1 MKRFTSIQ
9 FIVIAIL
16 VLIFA
21 GKVSP
26 AQIPILGELTKQR
39 EVVKDSVGNIEL
51 IKIDN
56 VNKEIEVTDNL
67 ILKRSYT
74 ESELEKQQKIIQ
86 EVDSFNVYIEKQGR
100 EFRSFEISK
109 LSHFFL
115 NNARVSWSEYYKT
128 LRGQQNDI
136 QKLIREIQ
144 VEQNYYILNK
154 ERWEKSTP
162 SLEKTLSD
170 PIKQHINLNIQKI
183 NRIIE
188 SYDFNIRELISAE
201 NKIVQ
206 DIFYADAI
214 LHDIAHYNNMRK
226 LTLFKQN
233 EKNIFATTYRNSYS
247 GSLIERIKLAIHENT
262 KTFNYFFSTIRK
274 NIFWYL
280 IVISSMVYLLYFI
293 RKNYVWINHDD
304 TESPGYKSIQRIVV
318 EKPILTSIAMAMF
331 LWTIIMPY
339 SPLFLSLF
347 LFLTSLILLFFVL
360 SPVMNFFIKR
370 IMVIVI
376 VLLTI
381 SNFEIFAWYFGNYS
395 RFYILLEA
403 ITGVYLTFEYIL
415 PRYRIKEIK
424 THNKRRVIYTRIITF
439 LLFVLYSIAVLSNI
453 TGHVNL
459 SVYCLKLGV
468 YTAVFSLLV
477 INLSRINDHVIDAGI
492 EVLNLYYPELVRK
505 YGISIT
511 DKLKSFLKFIL
522 ILLWVSGILRFAE
535 FYNLVTSKISN
546 ILTDSFTIGRLTFS
560 LGNLLLFIFII
571 YATYN
576 IAKFVKVIL
585 EREILAGRNLKRGM
599 AASVSL
605 TIRIIIVFFGAILA
619 LSFSGLDLGKISIIA
634 GALSVG
640 IGFGLQ
646 NVVNNFIS
654 GLILIYEKPVQEGDT
669 VQVDTLMGRVSNIG
683 IRSSTLSTYDGAEVV
698 VPNSNLI
705 SNQLINWTLS
715 DNKKR
720 VELKVGT
727 AYGSDPHQ
735 VIELLLKAAL
745 SHEKVITDPAPV
757 PLFVGFGN
765 NSLDFRLLF
774 WVRFEDGLKTQ
785 SDVAIKIYDLL
796 KENEI
801 EIPFPQLDLH
811 IKHDANK
818 VLGLENESAEKEQV

>member
-1 MKRFTSIQ
+1 MKKLASIQ
-9 FIVIAIL
+9 FIVIAVL
-16 VLIFA
+16 VLISA
-21 GKVSP
+21 GSICR
-26 AQIPILGELTKQR
+26 AQIPILGELTSQR

-56 VNKEIEVTDNL
+56 VNKEIELTDNL

-74 ESELEKQQKIIQ
+74 QSELEKQKGIIQ
-86 EVDSFNVYIEKQGR
+86 EIESFNAYIEKQGR
-100 EFRSFEISK
+100 EFRSFEIGK

-115 NNARVSWSEYYKT
+115 INARTTWSEYYKT
-128 LRGQQNDI
+128 LRDQQIDI

-144 VEQNYYILNK
+144 VEQNYYTLNK
-154 ERWEKSTP
+154 ERWIKSIP
-162 SLEKTLSD
+162 SLEKTLSE
-170 PIKQHINLNIQKI
+170 PIKAHINSNIQKI

-188 SYDFNIRELISAE
+188 SYDLKTKEMISAE
-201 NKIVQ
+201 NKVVQ

-214 LHDIAHYNNMRK
+214 LQDIALYNNKRK
-226 LTLFKQN
+226 LELFKQN
-233 EKNIFATTYRNSYS
+233 EKNIFATIYKNSYS
-247 GSLIERIKLAIHENT
+247 GSVNERIKLAIHENT
-262 KTFNYFFSTIRK
+262 KTFNYFFSTVRK

-280 IVISSMVYLLYFI
+280 LFITSMIYLLYFI
-293 RKNYVWINHDD
+293 RKKYVLINHDD
-304 TESPGYKSIQRIVV
+304 TESAGYKSIHRIIV
-318 EKPILTSIAMAMF
+318 EKPILTSVIMVMF

-347 LFLTSLILLFFVL
+347 LFLASLILLLLVL
-360 SPVMNFFIKR
+360 APVMNFFIKR

-376 VLLTI
+376 ILLTI
-381 SNFEIFAWYFGNYS
+381 NNFEIFAWYFGNYS
-395 RFYILLEA
+395 RFFILLEA

-424 THNKRRVIYTRIITF
+424 THSRRRVIYTRIITF
-439 LLFVLYSIAVLSNI
+439 LLFVLYSIALISNI
-453 TGHVNL
+453 TGFVNL
-459 SVYCLKLGV
+459 SVYCIKLGV

-477 INLSRINDHVIDAGI
+477 INLSRINDNIIDAGV
-492 EVLNLYYPELVRK
+492 EVLNLYFPELVRK
-505 YGISIT
+505 YGTSFNEKSKSI
-511 DKLKSFLKFIL
+511 LRFFLG
-522 ILLWVSGILRFAE
+522 LLWFTGILRFAE
-535 FYNLVTSKISN
+535 FYNSVTTKIGN
-546 ILTDSFTIGRLTFS
+546 FLTDSFSIGRLTFS
-560 LGNLLLFIFII
+560 IGNLLLFIFII

-585 EREILAGRNLKRGM
+585 EREILARRNLKRGL

-605 TIRIIIVFFGAILA
+605 SIRIIIVIFGTVLA
-619 LSFSGLDLGKISIIA
+619 LSFSGLDLGKIGIIA

-720 VELKVGT
+720 VEVKVGT
-727 AYGSDPHQ
+727 AYGSNPHQ

-757 PLFVGFGN
+757 SLFVGFGA

-796 KENEI
+796 KENKI

-811 IKHDANK
+811 IKNAK
-818 VLGLENESAEKEQV
+818 GEFSNEEDTKPSTI

>member
-1 MKRFTSIQ
+1 MKGFTSIQ
-9 FIVIAIL
+9 IIVIAIL
-16 VLIFA
+16 VLIST
-21 GKVSP
+21 GKVSW
-26 AQIPILGELTKQR
+26 AQIPILGELTKQK

-56 VNKEIEVTDNL
+56 VNKEIELTDNL

-74 ESELEKQQKIIQ
+74 ESELEKQQQIIQ
-86 EVDSFNVYIEKQGR
+86 EVDSFNVYIEKHGR
-100 EFRSFEISK
+100 EFRSFEISN
-109 LSHFFL
+109 LSYFFL
-115 NNARVSWSEYYKT
+115 NNARVTWNEYYKT
-128 LRGQQNDI
+128 LRGQQNEI

-154 ERWEKSTP
+154 ERWEKSIP

-170 PIKQHINLNIQKI
+170 PIKQHINSNIQKI

-188 SYDFNIRELISAE
+188 SYDLKIKEMISAE
-201 NKIVQ
+201 NQIVQ

-214 LHDIAHYNNMRK
+214 LQDITLYNNKRK
-226 LTLFKQN
+226 QELFKQN
-233 EKNIFATTYRNSYS
+233 QKNIFATTYKNSYS
-247 GSLIERIKLAIHENT
+247 GSLNERIKLAIHENT
-262 KTFNYFFSTIRK
+262 KTLNYFFSTVRK

-280 IVISSMVYLLYFI
+280 IVISSLVYLLFFI
-293 RKNYVWINHDD
+293 RKKYVQINHDD
-304 TESPGYKSIQRIVV
+304 NESPGYKAIQRIVV
-318 EKPILTSIAMAMF
+318 EKPLLTSIAIAMF

-360 SPVMNFFIKR
+360 SPVMNFFTKR
-370 IMVIVI
+370 ITVIAI

-415 PRYRIKEIK
+415 PRYSIKEIK
-424 THNKRRVIYTRIITF
+424 TPNKRRVIYTRIITF

-459 SVYCLKLGV
+459 SVYSLKLGV

-511 DKLKSFLKFIL
+511 DKLKSFLRFIL

-535 FYNLVTSKISN
+535 FYNSVTSKISN
-546 ILTDSFTIGRLTFS
+546 ILIDSFTIGRLTFS
-560 LGNLLLFIFII
+560 LGNLFLFIFII

-585 EREILAGRNLKRGM
+585 EREILARRNLKRGM

-735 VIELLLKAAL
+735 VIELLLKSAL

-774 WVRFEDGLKTQ
+774 WDRFEDGLKTQ

-796 KENEI
+796 KENKI

-811 IKHDANK
+811 IKQGASK
-818 VLGLENESAEKEQV
+818 VLGHENESAEKDQV

>member
-1 MKRFTSIQ
+1 MKRFSSTR
-9 FIVIAIL
+9 FIVIAIFM
-16 VLIFA
+16 LISA
-21 GKVSP
+21 GSICR
-26 AQIPILGELTKQR
+26 AQIPIFSELTNQK
-39 EVVKDSVGNIEL
+39 EVVKDSLGNIDL

-56 VNKEIEVTDNL
+56 VNKEIESTDNL

-86 EVDSFNVYIEKQGR
+86 EVDSFNVYIERQGR
-100 EFRSFEISK
+100 EFRSFEISN
-109 LSHFFL
+109 LSYFFL
-115 NNARVSWSEYYKT
+115 NNARVTWNEYYKT
-128 LRGQQNDI
+128 LRRQQNDI

-144 VEQNYYILNK
+144 VEQNFYILNK
-154 ERWEKSTP
+154 ERWEKSIP

-170 PIKQHINLNIQKI
+170 PIKQHINSNIQKI
-183 NRIIE
+183 NGIIE
-188 SYDFNIRELISAE
+188 SYDLKIKEIISAE
-201 NKIVQ
+201 NKVVQ

-214 LHDIAHYNNMRK
+214 LKDIALYNNKRK

-233 EKNIFATTYRNSYS
+233 EKNIFATTYKNSYS
-247 GSLIERIKLAIHENT
+247 GSLGERIKLAIHENT
-262 KTFNYFFSTIRK
+262 KTLNYFFTTVKK

-280 IVISSMVYLLYFI
+280 LVISSMIYLLLFI
-293 RKNYVWINHDD
+293 RKKYVLIHHNDK
-304 TESPGYKSIQRIVV
+304 ESPGYKAIQRIVV
-318 EKPILTSIAMAMF
+318 DKPILTSIAMALF

-339 SPLFLSLF
+339 SPLFLSLI
-347 LFLTSLILLFFVL
+347 LYLSSLILLFFVL
-360 SPVMNFFIKR
+360 SPVMNFFTKR

-415 PRYRIKEIK
+415 PKYRIREIK
-424 THNKRRVIYTRIITF
+424 AHNKRRVIYTRIITF
-439 LLFVLYSIAVLSNI
+439 LLFVLYSITLLSNI

-459 SVYCLKLGV
+459 SVYSLKLGV

-477 INLSRINDHVIDAGI
+477 INLSRINDHVIDAGL

-511 DKLKSFLKFIL
+511 DKLKSFLRFIL

-535 FYNLVTSKISN
+535 FYNSVTAKIIT

-560 LGNLLLFIFII
+560 LGNLLMFIFII
-571 YATYN
+571 YGTYN
-576 IAKFVKVIL
+576 VAKFIKVIL
-585 EREILAGRNLKRGM
+585 EREILARRNLKRGM

-605 TIRIIIVFFGAILA
+605 TIRIVIMFFGAILA
-619 LSFSGLDLGKISIIA
+619 LSFSGLDLGRISIIA

-669 VQVDTLMGRVSNIG
+669 VEVDKLLGRVSNIG
-683 IRSSTLSTYDGAEVV
+683 IRSSTITTYDGAEVV

-705 SNQLINWTLS
+705 SNQLINWTMS
-715 DNKKR
+715 NNIKR
-720 VELKVGT
+720 VEIKVGT
-727 AYGSDPHQ
+727 SYNSDPHQ
-735 VIELLLKAAL
+735 VLGLLLKAAV
-745 SHEKVITDPAPV
+745 SHENVLKFPEPRPI
-757 PLFVGFGN
+757 FVGFGDS
-765 NSLDFRLLF
+765 SLDFRILF
-774 WVRFEDGLKTQ
+774 WVHFEDGLATQ
-785 SDVAIKIYDLL
+785 SDVALNIFDIL
-796 KENEI
+796 KENNI
-801 EIPFPQLDLH
+801 EIPFPQMDLH
-811 IKHDANK
+811 VKNLKQETPDIKDQIA
-818 VLGLENESAEKEQV
+818 G

>member
-1 MKRFTSIQ
+1 MNKFASIL
-9 FIVIAIL
+9 FIVTAIL
-16 VLIFA
+16 VLISS
-21 GKVSP
+21 GNNCH
-26 AQIPILGELTKQR
+26 AQIPILGELTGQK
-39 EVVKDSVGNIEL
+39 EVAKDSVGNIEL

-56 VNKEIEVTDNL
+56 VNKEIELTDNL

-74 ESELEKQQKIIQ
+74 QSEFEKQKRIIQ
-86 EVDSFNVYIEKQGR
+86 EIESFNLYIEKQGR
-100 EFRSFEISK
+100 EFRSFEIDK

-115 NNARVSWSEYYKT
+115 INARSSWSEYYKT
-128 LRGQQNDI
+128 LREQQNDI

-144 VEQNYYILNK
+144 VEQNYYTLNK
-154 ERWEKSTP
+154 ERWIKSIP
-162 SLEKTLSD
+162 SLEMTLSE
-170 PIKQHINLNIQKI
+170 PIKEHINSNIQKI

-188 SYDFNIRELISAE
+188 SYNLKTKELISAE
-201 NKIVQ
+201 NKVIQ

-214 LHDIAHYNNMRK
+214 LQDIELYNNKRK
-226 LTLFKQN
+226 LELFKQN
-233 EKNIFATTYRNSYS
+233 EKNIFATTYKNSYS
-247 GSLIERIKLAIHENT
+247 GSVTERIKLAIHENT
-262 KTFNYFFSTIRK
+262 KTFSYFFSTVRIS
-274 NIFWYL
+274 IFWYL
-280 IVISSMVYLLYFI
+280 LIVISLIYLLFFI
-293 RKNYVWINHDD
+293 RKKYILINHED
-304 TESPGYKSIQRIVV
+304 TESPVYKSIQRVIV
-318 EKPILTSIAMAMF
+318 EKPTLTSLIMAMF
-331 LWTIIMPY
+331 LWTIMMPY

-347 LFLTSLILLFFVL
+347 LFLASLILLLLVL
-360 SPVMNFFIKR
+360 APVMNFFIKR

-381 SNFEIFAWYFGNYS
+381 NNFEIFAWYFGNYS
-395 RFYILLEA
+395 RFFLLLEA

-424 THNKRRVIYTRIITF
+424 THSRRRVIYTRIITF
-439 LLFVLYSIAVLSNI
+439 LLFVLYSIALISNI
-453 TGHVNL
+453 TGFVNL
-459 SVYCLKLGV
+459 SVYCIKLGV
-468 YTAVFSLLV
+468 YTAVFSMLV
-477 INLSRINDHVIDAGI
+477 INLSRINDNLIDAGV
-492 EVLNLYYPELVRK
+492 EVLNLYFPELVRK
-505 YGISIT
+505 YGISINE
-511 DKLKSFLKFIL
+511 KSKSIFRFFLG
-522 ILLWVSGILRFAE
+522 LLWLAGILRFAE
-535 FYNLVTSKISN
+535 FYNSVTTRIGN
-546 ILTDSFTIGRLTFS
+546 FLTDSFSLGSLTFS
-560 LGNLLLFIFII
+560 MGNLLLFIFII

-585 EREILAGRNLKRGM
+585 EREILARRNLKRGL

-605 TIRIIIVFFGAILA
+605 SIRIIIVIFGTVLA
-619 LSFSGLDLGKISIIA
+619 LSFSGLDLGKIGIIA

-720 VELKVGT
+720 VEVKVGT
-727 AYGSDPHQ
+727 AYGSNPNQ
-735 VIELLLKAAL
+735 IIELLLKAAL

-757 PLFVGFGN
+757 PLFVGFGA

-774 WVRFEDGLKTQ
+774 WVHFEDGLKTQ

-796 KENEI
+796 KENKI

-811 IKHDANK
+811 IKSPKDEFLNDK
-818 VLGLENESAEKEQV
+818 SVD

>member
-1 MKRFTSIQ
+1 MKRLTSAQ
-9 FIVIAIL
+9 FVVIAIL
-16 VLIFA
+16 VFIFA
-21 GKVSP
+21 GKVCR
-26 AQIPILGELTKQR
+26 AQIPILSELTKQK

-56 VNKEIEVTDNL
+56 VNKEIELTDNL

-86 EVDSFNVYIEKQGR
+86 EVNSFNVYIEKQGR
-100 EFRSFEISK
+100 EFRSFEFSN

-128 LRGQQNDI
+128 LRGQQNDL

-144 VEQNYYILNK
+144 VEQNFYILNK
-154 ERWEKSTP
+154 ERWEKSIL
-162 SLEKTLSD
+162 SLDKTLSE
-170 PIKQHINLNIQKI
+170 PIKLHIKSNIQKI
-183 NRIIE
+183 NSIIE
-188 SYDFNIRELISAE
+188 SYDLKIKELISAE

-214 LHDIAHYNNMRK
+214 LQDIAHYNNKRK

-233 EKNIFATTYRNSYS
+233 EKNIFATTYKNSYS
-247 GSLIERIKLAIHENT
+247 GSVEERIKLAIHENT
-262 KTFNYFFSTIRK
+262 KTFNYFFTTIRK

-293 RKNYVWINHDD
+293 RNKYVQIYHDD
-304 TESPGYKSIQRIVV
+304 KESPDYKAIQRIIV
-318 EKPILTSIAMAMF
+318 EKPLLTSIAMAIF

-415 PRYRIKEIK
+415 PKYRIEEIK
-424 THNKRRVIYTRIITF
+424 TNNKRRVIYTRIITF
-439 LLFVLYSIAVLSNI
+439 LLFVLYSIALLSNI

-459 SVYCLKLGV
+459 SVYSLKLGV

-477 INLSRINDHVIDAGI
+477 INSSRINDHVIDAGI
-492 EVLNLYYPELVRK
+492 KVLNLYYPELVRK
-505 YGISIT
+505 YGLSIAG
-511 DKLKSFLKFIL
+511 KLKSFLRFIL

-535 FYNLVTSKISN
+535 FYNSVTSTITN

-571 YATYN
+571 YGTYK

-585 EREILAGRNLKRGM
+585 EREILARGNLKRGM

-605 TIRIIIVFFGAILA
+605 TIRIIVMFFGAILA

-669 VQVDTLMGRVSNIG
+669 VEVDKLLGRVSNIG
-683 IRSSTLSTYDGAEVV
+683 IRSSTITTYDGAEVV

-705 SNQLINWTLS
+705 SNQLINWTMS
-715 DNKKR
+715 DNIKR
-720 VELKVGT
+720 VEIKVGT
-727 AYGSDPHQ
+727 SYNSDPHQ
-735 VIELLLKAAL
+735 VLDLLLKATV
-745 SHEKVITDPAPV
+745 SHENVLKYPEPR
-757 PLFVGFGN
+757 PLFLGFGDS
-765 NSLDFRLLF
+765 SLDFRILF
-774 WVRFEDGLKTQ
+774 WVRFEDGLTTQ
-785 SDVAIKIYDLL
+785 SDVALNIFDIL
-796 KENEI
+796 KENNI
-801 EIPFPQLDLH
+801 EIPFPQMDLH
-811 IKHDANK
+811 FKNVKQETPDIKDQIA
-818 VLGLENESAEKEQV
+818 G

>member
-1 MKRFTSIQ
+1 MKRFTSTQ

-16 VLIFA
+16 LLISA
-21 GKVSP
+21 GRVCR
-26 AQIPILGELTKQR
+26 AQIPILGDLTSKK
-39 EVVKDSVGNIEL
+39 EVVSDSLGNPEL
-51 IKIDN
+51 IRIDN
-56 VNKEIEVTDNL
+56 VNKEIELTDNL

-74 ESELEKQQKIIQ
+74 ASELERQKKIIQ
-86 EVDSFNVYIEKQGR
+86 EIDSFNVYIEKQGR
-100 EFRSFEISK
+100 EFRSFEISN

-115 NNARVSWSEYYKT
+115 INARTTWNEYYKT

-154 ERWEKSTP
+154 ERWVKSTP
-162 SLEKTLSD
+162 SLEKALAE
-170 PIKQHINLNIQKI
+170 PIKQHINVNIQKI
-183 NRIIE
+183 SSIIE
-188 SYDFNIRELISAE
+188 SYDLKIKEMISAE
-201 NKIVQ
+201 NKVVQ

-214 LHDIAHYNNMRK
+214 LQDITLYNNKRK
-226 LTLFKQN
+226 LELFKQN
-233 EKNIFATTYRNSYS
+233 EKNIFATTYKNSYS
-247 GSLIERIKLAIHENT
+247 GSPGERIKLAIHENT
-262 KTFNYFFSTIRK
+262 KTFNYFFSTVRK
-274 NIFWYL
+274 SIFWYL
-280 IVISSMVYLLYFI
+280 LVLSSMIYLLYFI
-293 RKNYVWINHDD
+293 RKKYVLIHHDD
-304 TESPGYKSIQRIVV
+304 KENPVYKSIQRIIV
-318 EKPILTSIAMAMF
+318 EKPLLTSIVMAMF

-339 SPLFLSLF
+339 SPLFLSLL
-347 LFLTSLILLFFVL
+347 LFLASLILLFFVL
-360 SPVMNFFIKR
+360 APVMNFFIKR
-370 IMVIVI
+370 IMVIAI

-381 SNFEIFAWYFGNYS
+381 NNFEIFAWYFGNYS
-395 RFYILLEA
+395 RFFILLEA

-424 THNKRRVIYTRIITF
+424 TNHRRRVIYTRIITF
-439 LLFVLYSIAVLSNI
+439 LLFVLYSIALLSNI

-477 INLSRINDHVIDAGI
+477 INLSRINDNVIDAGV

-505 YGISIT
+505 FGTTIVEKSKSI
-511 DKLKSFLKFIL
+511 LRFIL
-522 ILLWVSGILRFAE
+522 SLLWFAGILRFAE
-535 FYNLVTSKISN
+535 FYNSVTNKISN
-546 ILTDSFTIGRLTFS
+546 ILTDSFTIGRLSFS

-576 IAKFVKVIL
+576 IAKFVKVIF
-585 EREILAGRNLKRGM
+585 EREILARRNLKRGM

-605 TIRIIIVFFGAILA
+605 TIRILVVFFGAILA
-619 LSFSGLDLGKISIIA
+619 LSFSGLDLGKIGIIA

-683 IRSSTLSTYDGAEVV
+683 IRSSTLITYDGAEVV

-720 VELKVGT
+720 VEVKVGT
-727 AYGSDPHQ
+727 AYGSDPNQ

-745 SHEKVITDPAPV
+745 SHEKVITDPTPV

-774 WVRFEDGLKTQ
+774 WVRFDDGLKTQ

-796 KENEI
+796 KENKI

-811 IKHDANK
+811 IKNDAP
-818 VLGLENESAEKEQV
+818 

>member
-1 MKRFTSIQ
+1 MLISAGSICR
-9 FIVIAIL
+9 
-16 VLIFA
+16 
-21 GKVSP
+21 
-26 AQIPILGELTKQR
+26 AQIPIFGELTNQK
-39 EVVKDSVGNIEL
+39 EVVKDSLGNIDL

-56 VNKEIEVTDNL
+56 VNKEIESTDNL

-86 EVDSFNVYIEKQGR
+86 EVDSFNVYIERQGR
-100 EFRSFEISK
+100 EFRSFDISN
-109 LSHFFL
+109 LSYFFL
-115 NNARVSWSEYYKT
+115 NNARVTWNEYYKT
-128 LRGQQNDI
+128 LRRQQNDI

-154 ERWEKSTP
+154 ERWEKSIP

-170 PIKQHINLNIQKI
+170 PIKQHINSNIQKI

-188 SYDFNIRELISAE
+188 SYDLKIKEIITAE
-201 NKIVQ
+201 NKVVQ

-214 LHDIAHYNNMRK
+214 LKDIALYNDKRK
-226 LTLFKQN
+226 LTLFKQS
-233 EKNIFATTYRNSYS
+233 EKNIFATTYKNSYS
-247 GSLIERIKLAIHENT
+247 GSLGERIKLAIHENT
-262 KTFNYFFSTIRK
+262 KTLNYFFITVKK

-280 IVISSMVYLLYFI
+280 MVISSMIYLLLFI
-293 RKNYVWINHDD
+293 RKKYVLIHHNDK
-304 TESPGYKSIQRIVV
+304 ESPGYKAIQRIVV
-318 EKPILTSIAMAMF
+318 EKPVLTSIAMAMF

-339 SPLFLSLF
+339 SPLFLSLI
-347 LFLTSLILLFFVL
+347 LFLSSLILLFFVL
-360 SPVMNFFIKR
+360 SPVMNFFTKR

-439 LLFVLYSIAVLSNI
+439 LLFVLYSIALLSNI

-459 SVYCLKLGV
+459 SVYSLKLGV

-477 INLSRINDHVIDAGI
+477 INLSRINDHVIDAGL

-511 DKLKSFLKFIL
+511 DKLKSFLRFIL

-535 FYNLVTSKISN
+535 FYNSVTNKIST

-571 YATYN
+571 YGTYN

-585 EREILAGRNLKRGM
+585 EREILARRNLKRGM

-605 TIRIIIVFFGAILA
+605 TIRIVIMFFGAILA
-619 LSFSGLDLGKISIIA
+619 LSFSGLDLGRISIIA

-669 VQVDTLMGRVSNIG
+669 VEVDKLLGRVSNIG
-683 IRSSTLSTYDGAEVV
+683 IRSSTITTYDGAEVV

-705 SNQLINWTLS
+705 SNQLINWTMS
-715 DNKKR
+715 NNIKR
-720 VELKVGT
+720 VEIKVGT
-727 AYGSDPHQ
+727 SYNSDPHQ
-735 VIELLLKAAL
+735 VLGLLLKAAV
-745 SHEKVITDPAPV
+745 SHENVLKFPEPR
-757 PLFVGFGN
+757 PLFVGFGDS
-765 NSLDFRLLF
+765 SLDFRILF
-774 WVRFEDGLKTQ
+774 WVHFEDGLTTQ
-785 SDVAIKIYDLL
+785 SDVALNIFDIL
-796 KENEI
+796 KENNI
-801 EIPFPQLDLH
+801 EIPFPQMDLH
-811 IKHDANK
+811 IKNLKHETPDTKDQIA
-818 VLGLENESAEKEQV
+818 G